1 MSIMY
6 KVCKRIIERDNYPE
20 DMIARIEAFYKAN
33 LINNEEYNIL
43 IDMIS
48 E

>member
-20 DMIARIEAFYKAN
+20 DMIARIEAFYKAG
-33 LINNEEYNIL
+33 LIYNEEYNIL

>member
-6 KVCKRIIERDNYPE
+6 KVCKRVIERDNYPE
-20 DMIARIEAFYKAN
+20 DIMTRIEVFYKAN